1 MKSTDGSSD
10 PTLVDPE
17 PHSGVT
23 PTFDV
28 SGYRVSQVIGRG
40 GMGEVV
46 LAEDLRIGRP
56 VAIKRMLGE
65 RTTPEG
71 TARFLR
77 EAQIQARLE
86 HPAIVPVHELGHDS
100 AGRPYFTMKR
110 LAGTTLEKVLES
122 GTTGTN
128 ELLRA
133 FVDVCLALDFTHVRG
148 VVHRDMKPANIM
160 LGDYGE
166 VYVLDWGVARLVGD
180 AEAAPS
186 GSLADVA
193 HGDSQT
199 QAGAILGTPAYM
211 APEQMSGQ
219 PVGPEA
225 DVYALGGILFE
236 ILAGEPANAR
246 TGLPLEPSPAA
257 RAPGRAIAPEL
268 DAICCAALAE
278 RPADRPTA
286 RQLADRLRAY
296 LDGDR
301 DLALRRTLGAK
312 QIELAR
318 AAIDSGD
325 PARRADAMAAAGR
338 ALALDPSSVDA
349 AAVVTQLM
357 FAPPAVLPA
366 TLAKRLDDRD
376 LETVAR
382 QGRVAAKNLLA
393 YLGFVPLTI
402 WVGIRD
408 WGVMS
413 AIWTLNVFIMIGSM
427 AMARRQIR
435 SIGWAMLANSL
446 ALGLASRMFG
456 SFVLLPAL
464 VLNASVSLVAFP
476 TLLRRPV
483 AVLATMLG
491 AYLIP
496 LALEATGFWERT
508 WWLTGG
514 TVVTKPTA
522 IDLSGTP
529 AAIYLIVGGAAIIVV
544 TSLYVRSIAL
554 AQRAAQRQLD
564 IQAWHLEQLL
574 PSARHVT
581 LGG

>member
-1 MKSTDGSSD
+1 MKPTDGATD
-10 PTLVDPE
+10 PTLVDHE
-17 PHSGVT
+17 PHSGAT

-28 SGYRVSQVIGRG
+28 AGYRVAQVIGRG
-40 GMGEVV
+40 GMGEVI

-65 RTTPEG
+65 RSTPEA

-77 EAQIQARLE
+77 EACIQARLE
-86 HPAIVPVHELGHDS
+86 HPAIVPVHELGHD
-100 AGRPYFTMKR
+100 ADGRPYFTMKR
-110 LAGTTLEKVLES
+110 LAGTTLEKVLAT

-133 FVDVCLALDFTHVRG
+133 FVDVCLALDFAHVRG

-180 AEAAPS
+180 AEATPS

-236 ILAGEPANAR
+236 MLAGEPANAR

-257 RAPGRAIAPEL
+257 RAPDRAIAPEL

-301 DLALRRTLGAK
+301 DVALRRTLGAK

-318 AAIDSGD
+318 AAIESGD

-349 AAVVTQLM
+349 AALVTQLM
-357 FAPPAVLPA
+357 FAPPTVLPE

-376 LETVAR
+376 LETVER
-382 QGRVAAKNLLA
+382 QGRVAAKNLAA

-464 VLNASVSLVAFP
+464 VVNASVSLVAFP
-476 TLLRRPV
+476 TLLRKPV
-483 AVLATMLG
+483 LVLATMLG

-508 WWLTGG
+508 WWLAGG
-514 TVVTKPTA
+514 TVVTRPTA

-574 PSARHVT
+574 PARPAAAM
-581 LGG
+581 